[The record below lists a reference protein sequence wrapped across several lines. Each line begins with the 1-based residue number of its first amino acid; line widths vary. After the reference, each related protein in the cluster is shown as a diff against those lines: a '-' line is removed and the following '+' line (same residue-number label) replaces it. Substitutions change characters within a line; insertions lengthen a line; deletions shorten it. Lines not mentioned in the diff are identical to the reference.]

1 MSLVSKLT
9 SSIFGWKAMAIAVA
23 VSTALAGAA
32 GFTLAWKL
40 QGAEIARLELAAT
53 KKELRGRQA
62 TDKLENKTQGV
73 ADKVDRQH
81 AATQAKIETER
92 RYILER
98 VPIYVR
104 PEDDAEYPVPLG
116 FVRLHDAAARG
127 DVSALAGPSGDADR
141 APSGVA
147 LSTVGTV
154 VADNYGT
161 LHACRARVAAWEQ
174 FYAGVRAEYL
184 AAAKAAERKE

>member
-1 MSLVSKLT
+1 MIEKLAT
-9 SSIFGWKAMAIAVA
+9 TLFGWKAMAIG
-23 VSTALAGAA
+23 LAISAAISGAG

-40 QGAEIARLELAAT
+40 QGATIARMEADAAKLA
-53 KKELRGRQA
+53 LRGRQA
-62 TDKLENKTQGV
+62 VDKVEEKTQGV
-73 ADKVDRQH
+73 ADKVGGEQ
-81 AATQAKIETER
+81 AKAQAKIETER

-104 PEDDAEYPVPLG
+104 PEDDAAYPVPLG

-127 DVSALAGPSGDADR
+127 DVSALAGASGDADR

-147 LSTVGTV
+147 LSHVGTV
-154 VADNYGT
+154 VADNYQT
-161 LHACRARVAAWEQ
+161 CRGWRERAEGWER
-174 FYAGVRAEYL
+174 FYAGVKAEYE